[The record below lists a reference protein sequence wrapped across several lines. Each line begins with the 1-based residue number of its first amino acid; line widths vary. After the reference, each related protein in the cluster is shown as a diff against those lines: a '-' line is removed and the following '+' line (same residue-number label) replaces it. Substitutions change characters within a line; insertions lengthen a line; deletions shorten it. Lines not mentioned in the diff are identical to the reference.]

1 MTKVEA
7 ELAKG
12 RNISIIDLVQNLIEH
27 AHEINASDVHIDPVE
42 EEVVVRLRIDGVL
55 ISSFVFPKIIHSEI
69 ISRIKVLAGLRSDVH
84 HTPQDGRFRTNINQG
99 GFLDVRISV
108 MPTYYGEN
116 AVFRILAKKI
126 ENFTLENLG
135 MRDIDTA
142 IVTKAIHKPNG
153 MILVTGPTGSG
164 KTTTLYT
171 LIQMLNNSDRCLMT
185 IEDPIEYSIKGIKQI
200 QINSET
206 GLSFAKGLRA
216 MLRQDPN
223 IIMVGEI
230 RDEETAR
237 IAVNISLTGHLLL
250 STLHTNDS
258 ASTLPRLLD
267 MKVDAYL
274 IASTVSIVI
283 AQRLV
288 RKICPNCIGER
299 KISEIDKQ
307 KLKEFL
313 SKPEISKIK
322 KLYFGVGCDK
332 CAGTGFKGRI
342 GIFEVMQI
350 NNQIKDAIVRMSSA
364 REIKNI
370 AIKNGMQTMLENGLS
385 KAFKG
390 LTTVEEVLRIIHE

>member
-27 AHEINASDVHIDPVE
+27 AYEINASDVHIDPVE
-42 EEVVVRLRIDGVL
+42 EEILVRLRIDGVL
-55 ISSFVFPKIIHSEI
+55 ISSFTLPKIIHSEI
-69 ISRIKVLAGLRSDVH
+69 ISRIKVLAGLRTDVH
-84 HTPQDGRFRTNINQG
+84 HTPQDGRFRIDTITG
-99 GFLDVRISV
+99 GFLDIRISV

-116 AVFRILAKKI
+116 AVFRILAKKV

-135 MRDIDTA
+135 MRDIDVTT
-142 IVTKAIHKPNG
+142 ITKAIHKPNG

-171 LIQMLNNSDRCLMT
+171 LIQMLNKSDRCLMT

-267 MKVDAYL
+267 MKIDAYL
-274 IASTVSIVI
+274 IASTVSVVV

-288 RKICPNCIGER
+288 RRICEHCIHDR
-299 KISEIDKQ
+299 KITEIDKQ
-307 KLKEFL
+307 KLKEIL
-313 SKPEISKIK
+313 SKPKITKIK
-322 KLYFGVGCDK
+322 KLYFGKGCDK
-332 CAGTGFKGRI
+332 CANTGFRGRI
-342 GIFEVMQI
+342 GVYEVMQI
-350 NNQIKDAIVRMSSA
+350 DNKIKDAIVRKSSA
-364 REIKNI
+364 REIKNL
-370 AIKNGMQTMLENGLS
+370 AIKNGMQTMLEDGLS
-385 KAFKG
+385 KAFQG